1 MRLPNLNGVRAFE
14 CAARHL
20 NFRLAAE
27 ELNLTQGAVAQ
38 QVRKLETSLGQ
49 KLFVRKPRGLELTE
63 MGAAYFTEIHA
74 GLSRISQATARLA
87 PVTRSLVF
95 SVPPSFASMWLMPRL
110 ADFEARFPDIDLQ
123 VIASEKLSDFSDDGV
138 DLAVRQA
145 SPPFAKQLTST
156 LLSRLDLVAVASSAY
171 LATMPAI
178 EAFGDFRAHRLLDD
192 AHRHWLRLLGTEEAS
207 KPDTGPAARVSRF
220 NQTAL
225 AIAAARAGRGVAIAA
240 ETLVKPDI
248 ASGDLVVVWSDPVN
262 SSAGFYAVAPVNS
275 GRETRDRDLLAN
287 WLCGEFGMEWS

>member
-63 MGAAYFTEIHA
+63 NGAAYFAETHA
-74 GLSRISQATARLA
+74 GLSRIAQATAQLA
-87 PVTRSLVF
+87 PPTRSLVL

-123 VIASEKLSDFSDDGV
+123 VIASEKLSDFDTDGV
-138 DLAVRQA
+138 DLVVRQA
-145 SPPFAKQLTST
+145 SPPFAKELTST
-156 LLSRLDLVAVASSAY
+156 LLSPLDLVAVASSAY

-178 EAFGDFRAHRLLDD
+178 GTFEGFRAHRLLED
-192 AHRHWLRLLGTEEAS
+192 AHRHWRRLLGTEEAP

-240 ETLVKPDI
+240 KTLVKPDI
-248 ASGDLVVVWSDPVN
+248 EAGDLKVVWRDEAR
-262 SSAGFYAVAPVNS
+262 SATGFYAVAPINP
-275 GRETRDRDLLAN
+275 GRSPRDRDHLAE
-287 WLCGEFGMEWS
+287 WLCGQFGVKWG

>member
-63 MGAAYFTEIHA
+63 KGAAYFTEIHA
-74 GLSRISQATARLA
+74 GLSCIAQATARLA
-87 PVTRSLVF
+87 PPSRSLVL

-110 ADFEARFPDIDLQ
+110 ADFEARYPDIDLQ
-123 VIASEKLSDFSDDGV
+123 VIASEQLSDFDTDGV
-138 DLAVRQA
+138 DLVVRQA
-145 SPPFAKQLTST
+145 SPPFPPDLRSV
-156 LLSRLDLVAVASSAY
+156 LLAPLNLVAVASPTY
-171 LATMPAI
+171 LQTAPPTVSL
-178 EAFGDFRAHRLLDD
+178 EDFRAHRLLESS
-192 AHRHWLRLLGTEEAS
+192 HRNWLHLLGSDEVAG
-207 KPDTGPAARVSRF
+207 KAARVSRF

-225 AIAAARAGRGVAIAA
+225 AIAAARAGRGVAIAPEA
-240 ETLVKPDI
+240 LIEPDI
-248 ASGDLVVVWSDPVN
+248 TSGELKVVWRDEAR
-262 SSAGFYAVAPVNS
+262 SATGFYAVAPINL
-275 GRETRDRDLLAN
+275 GRSARDRDHLAE
-287 WLCGEFGMEWS
+287 WLCGQFGVGWG

>member
-14 CAARHL
+14 CAARQL

-63 MGAAYFTEIHA
+63 KGAAYFNEIHA
-74 GLSRISQATARLA
+74 ALTRIEQATARLA
-87 PVTRSLVF
+87 PQSRSVVL

-110 ADFEARFPDIDLQ
+110 IDFEARYPEVDLQ
-123 VIASEKLSDFSDDGV
+123 VLASEKLADFGADGV
-138 DLAVRQA
+138 DLVVRQA
-145 SPPFAKQLTST
+145 APPFTADLRSV
-156 LLSRLDLVAVASSAY
+156 LLAPLDLVAVASPAY
-171 LATMPAI
+171 LETAPPTD
-178 EAFGDFRAHRLLDD
+178 ELERFRAHRLLEDG
-192 AHRHWLRLLGTEEAS
+192 HRHWLRLLGSDEI
-207 KPDTGPAARVSRF
+207 KGPAARVSRF

-225 AIAAARAGRGVAIAA
+225 AIGAARAGRGVAIAA

-248 ASGDLVVVWSDPVN
+248 EAGDLKVVWRDETK
-262 SSAGFYAVAPVNS
+262 SATGFYAVGLARTHRLARN
-275 GRETRDRDLLAN
+275 RDQLAG
-287 WLCGEFGMEWS
+287 WLCEQFGTVWS